1 MANIDPSSTGSADG
15 AGKVAAVSGE
25 MTIEQLA
32 AASGMTVRNIRAH
45 RARGLLQAPQVRER
59 TGYYDESHLRRLR
72 LIAQM
77 QSEGFNLTAIGR
89 LLEQTEDEPE
99 RVLNLRRA
107 LREPFDPEQ
116 AQVLSLAELRERL
129 GEAADR
135 ALLEEAVEKGIL
147 IPLGE
152 DRFEVPAPSLLEAA
166 QELMAIGVP
175 LGRVMA
181 TDTKVRAAAQRVASE
196 FVRLYLKEVW
206 EPFAREGYPRE
217 RWQEV
222 ERSIERLRPL
232 ASRVLLA
239 SFGQTMSAQ
248 VDEALGRELARLA
261 GQ

>member
-1 MANIDPSSTGSADG
+1 MVGT
-15 AGKVAAVSGE
+15 VAAEE

-45 RARGLLQAPQVRER
+45 RARGLLGAPEVRDR
-59 TGYYDESHLRRLR
+59 VGYYAGAHLARLR

-77 QSEGFNLTAIGR
+77 QSEGFNLAAIGR
-89 LLEQTEDEPE
+89 VLEQTDEQPE
-99 RVLNLRRA
+99 PLLNLRRT
-107 LREPFDPEQ
+107 LHEPFDPEQ

-129 GEAADR
+129 GEAADL
-135 ALLEEAVEKGIL
+135 ALLEEAVSKGIL

-175 LGRVMA
+175 LKRVMA
-181 TDTKVRAAAQRVASE
+181 TDTKVRAAAQRVAAE

-206 EPFAREGYPRE
+206 EPFARQGYPRE
-217 RWQEV
+217 RWPEV
-222 ERSIERLRPL
+222 QASIERLRPL

-261 GQ
+261 GE

>member
-1 MANIDPSSTGSADG
+1 
-15 AGKVAAVSGE
+15 
-25 MTIEQLA
+25 
-32 AASGMTVRNIRAH
+32 MTVRNIRAH
-45 RARGLLQAPQVRER
+45 RARGLLPPPEVRER
-59 TGYYDESHLRRLR
+59 TGYYGEAHLERLR
-72 LIAQM
+72 LITQM
-77 QSEGFNLTAIGR
+77 QSEGFNLAAIGR

-99 RVLNLRRA
+99 RVLELRRA
-107 LREPFDPEQ
+107 LREPFEPEQ
-116 AQVLSLAELRERL
+116 AQVLSLVELRERL
-129 GEAADR
+129 GEQADQP
-135 ALLEEAVEKGIL
+135 LLEEAVEKGIL

-175 LGRVMA
+175 LKRVMA
-181 TDTKVRAAAQRVASE
+181 TDTKVRASARRVAAE

-206 EPFAREGYPRE
+206 EPFARDGYPRV

-222 ERSIERLRPL
+222 EQSIDRLRPL

-261 GQ
+261 GE